1 MKGDIIVTPKLFLY
15 IFITLVV
22 VWTMD
27 GLNINFILKKN
38 RVAQARVFYLL
49 VTLSLSY
56 LVTNFVY
63 DFFLSSQFLK

>member
-15 IFITLVV
+15 IFLTLVV

-27 GLNINFILKKN
+27 GLNINFIFKKN